1 MGVRAGRVG
10 GAGREGEG
18 RVGIGAGGEERGQ
31 KEKKGGRGVGSSGLG
46 FENGT
51 KAETAQGVAGRE
63 KGRRG
68 RIR

>member
-18 RVGIGAGGEERGQ
+18 RVRSGAGGEERTKG
-31 KEKKGGRGVGSSGLG
+31 EKGGRGVGSSGLG

-63 KGRRG
+63 KGSRG
-68 RIR
+68 RIH